1 MLTGTCNI
9 AAFLAAAVIPIPAL
23 RAFALQAAILI
34 AFNLASMLLIF
45 PAFMAMDLRRVV
57 NKRVDILCC
66 YDGSHDEDEITD
78 LDTVDPRRYYK
89 TPKYKDIF
97 STVALLFE
105 KAF

>member
-1 MLTGTCNI
+1 MGEVLKRTGVSVLLTGTCNI

-57 NKRVDILCC
+57 GKRLDVLCC
-66 YDGSHDEDEITD
+66 YDGSGRDEDEITD
-78 LDTVDPRRYYK
+78 LDTVDPRR
-89 TPKYKDIF
+89 
-97 STVALLFE
+97 
-105 KAF
+105 